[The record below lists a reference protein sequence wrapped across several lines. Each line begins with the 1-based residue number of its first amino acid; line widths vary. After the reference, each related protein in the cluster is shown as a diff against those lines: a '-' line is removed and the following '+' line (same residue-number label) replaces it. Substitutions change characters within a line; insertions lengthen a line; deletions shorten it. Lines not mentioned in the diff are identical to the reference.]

1 MNYALLFFIPIVSIF
16 YYNTIS
22 WLVESWIYNE
32 YYSHGFLVPLISGYI
47 VWNMRKEL
55 STMEK
60 KPSQNGLI
68 LFAAGIIIQT
78 ISVLWTIRFLS
89 GISLLITIAGA
100 IIYLYGWEFM
110 KKIRF
115 PFLFLILM
123 IPLPFV
129 YMIVSPAQTI
139 SVFST
144 ANVANFIGIPTIREG
159 LILTMSAGSFEV
171 GVECSGINSMLSL
184 FTIGILFAYI
194 LEGSNLMKATVLIST
209 IPLALAGNILRITS
223 ILVVANKYGQ
233 EAALNYFHDFSSLLL
248 FSVALLGLF
257 LVGRCFGRLRFKK
270 IF

>member
-1 MNYALLFFIPIVSIF
+1 MNYALLIFIPIILIF
-16 YYNTIS
+16 YYNTIG
-22 WLVESWIYNE
+22 WLLESWIHNE
-32 YYSHGFLVPLISGYI
+32 YYSHGLLVPLISGYL
-47 VWNMRKEL
+47 VWNIRKEL
-55 STMEK
+55 IAMEN
-60 KPSQNGLI
+60 KPSQNGLMI
-68 LFAAGIIIQT
+68 FAAGIIIQG

-115 PFLFLILM
+115 PFLFLVLM

-139 SVFST
+139 SVFSV

-159 LILTMSAGSFEV
+159 LTLKMSSGAFEV
-171 GVECSGINSMLSL
+171 GAECSGINSMISL
-184 FTIGILFAYI
+184 FTIGIIFAYI

-223 ILVVANKYGQ
+223 ILIVANIYGQ
-233 EAALNYFHDFSSLLL
+233 EAAINYFHDFSSLLL
-248 FSVALLGLF
+248 FGVALLGLF